1 LQQIAAKE
9 AWCLSRLRSTVAVEA
24 SAETTAEAV
33 ARVDHVQPTVTQ
45 HGVGDCAV
53 SLGAARRPCRFL
65 ADHLPEEGVEQ
76 RRRPA
81 YETARKQGRPPTHAY
96 VHWFQY
102 GWDITHGGATG
113 WAAEVVATVYRI
125 RWPIAWLLKQWKA
138 L

>member
-1 LQQIAAKE
+1 MSQPVAFHRGRGGLSGDHRRRRGACRSCAAH
-9 AWCLSRLRSTVAVEA
+9 R
-24 SAETTAEAV
+24 
-33 ARVDHVQPTVTQ
+33 TQ

-102 GWDITHGGATG
+102 GWDITHVGATV